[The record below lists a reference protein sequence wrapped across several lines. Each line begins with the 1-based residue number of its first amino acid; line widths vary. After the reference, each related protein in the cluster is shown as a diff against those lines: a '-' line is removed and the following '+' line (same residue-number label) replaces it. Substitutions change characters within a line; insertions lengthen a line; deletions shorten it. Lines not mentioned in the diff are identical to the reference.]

1 MEENNLKELT
11 GKEILNE
18 LCGKELNSKK
28 NILEAIEKIKPL
40 AKEGLESDKIQEIY
54 NVIYKS
60 IEEMN
65 TIVKANTIMYLK
77 NQLKSALGKFV
88 ENKDPK
94 EMNYFLEFFK
104 EAYPPNNRRVG
115 YTRVINDFS
124 KITNEQIWETLT
136 FINRAVIKTKRRLGE
151 DEKQDIINNI
161 NNLLASGKIEYIN
174 QVKSLEKLLN
184 VLNVK
189 VVNYKEGFKLKN
201 RQEIKIN
208 FQNIRSKIY

>member
-28 NILEAIEKIKPL
+28 NILEAIEKINPL

-104 EAYPPNNRRVG
+104 EAYPANNRRVG

-201 RQEIKIN
+201 R
-208 FQNIRSKIY
+208 

>member
-151 DEKQDIINNI
+151 DEKQYIINNI

-201 RQEIKIN
+201 R
-208 FQNIRSKIY
+208 

>member
-1 MEENNLKELT
+1 MEEKNLKELT

-201 RQEIKIN
+201 R
-208 FQNIRSKIY
+208 

>member
-174 QVKSLEKLLN
+174 QVKSLEKLLD

-201 RQEIKIN
+201 R
-208 FQNIRSKIY
+208 

>member
-124 KITNEQIWETLT
+124 KITNEQIWEILT

-201 RQEIKIN
+201 R
-208 FQNIRSKIY
+208 

>member
-1 MEENNLKELT
+1 MT
-11 GKEILNE
+11 GKEILSE
-18 LCGKELNSKK
+18 IYEKELNSKK
-28 NILEAIEKIKPL
+28 NILEAIEKVKPI
-40 AKEGLESDKIQEIY
+40 AKEELESDKIQEIY
-54 NVIYKS
+54 TIIYKS

-65 TIVKANTIMYLK
+65 TIVKANTIIYLK

-94 EMNYFLEFFK
+94 ELNYFLEFFK

-136 FINRAVIKTKRRLGE
+136 FINRAVIKNKRRLVE
-151 DEKQDIINNI
+151 DEKQDIIKNI
-161 NNLLASGKIEYIN
+161 NSLLASGKIEYIN

-189 VVNYKEGFKLKN
+189 VVSYKEGFKLKK
-201 RQEIKIN
+201 R
-208 FQNIRSKIY
+208 

>member
-1 MEENNLKELT
+1 MEENNLNLKELT
-11 GKEILNE
+11 GKEVLDK
-18 LCGKELNSKK
+18 LLGKELNSKK
-28 NILEAIEKIKPL
+28 NILEAIEIIKPL

-54 NVIYKS
+54 TIIYKS

-65 TIVKANTIMYLK
+65 KVVKANTIMYLK
-77 NQLKSALGKFV
+77 NQLKSGLGKYV

-94 EMNYFLEFFK
+94 EINYFLEFFK

-124 KITNEQIWETLT
+124 KITYEQIWETLT
-136 FINRAVIKTKRRLGE
+136 FINRIVIKTKRRLGE
-151 DEKQDIINNI
+151 EEKEDIIKNI
-161 NNLLASGKIEYIN
+161 NNLLMSGKIDYIN

-189 VVNYKEGFKLKN
+189 VVNYKEGFKLKK
-201 RQEIKIN
+201 R
-208 FQNIRSKIY
+208 

>member
-189 VVNYKEGFKLKN
+189 VINYKDGFKLKN
-201 RQEIKIN
+201 K
-208 FQNIRSKIY
+208 

>member
-1 MEENNLKELT
+1 MMEENNLKELT

-201 RQEIKIN
+201 R
-208 FQNIRSKIY
+208 

>member
-115 YTRVINDFS
+115 YTRVINYFS

-201 RQEIKIN
+201 R
-208 FQNIRSKIY
+208 

>member
-1 MEENNLKELT
+1 MVENNLKELT

-201 RQEIKIN
+201 R
-208 FQNIRSKIY
+208 

>member
-54 NVIYKS
+54 NVIYKI

-201 RQEIKIN
+201 R
-208 FQNIRSKIY
+208 

>member
-18 LCGKELNSKK
+18 LCGKELNSKN

-201 RQEIKIN
+201 R
-208 FQNIRSKIY
+208 